1 MSDVRVTIQR
11 DSEREERVVTTGT
24 TAAELFPGERTVV
37 AARIA
42 GELKDLAYVVADGE
56 TVEPV
61 LISSEDGLNILR
73 HSTAHVM
80 AQAVQELHPEAKLG
94 IGPPV
99 KDGFYYDFDVETPF
113 TPEDLK
119 AIEKKMQE
127 IQKRGQKF
135 SRRVVTD
142 EAAREELADEP
153 YKLELIGIKG
163 SASTDDGADVE
174 VGGGELTIYDNL
186 DPKTG
191 ELCWKDLCRG
201 PHLPTTRFIPAFKL
215 MRNAAAYWRG
225 SEKNPMLQR
234 IYGTAWPTK
243 DELKAHLEFLEEAA
257 KRDHRKLGS
266 ELDLFSFPDEIGP
279 GLAVFHP
286 KGGVIHMAMEDYS
299 RHAARGGGLR
309 IRLQPARHQGQA
321 LREVRSPGLVR
332 RRHVPPMQL
341 DDGVDYYLKPMNCP
355 MHNLIF
361 DARGR
366 SYRELPL
373 RLFEFGTVYRYE
385 KSGVVHGLTRSRG
398 FTQDDAHIY
407 CTREQMAE
415 ELDRLLTFV
424 LNLLRDYGLT
434 DFYLELSTKD
444 PEKFV
449 GSDEVWEEATE
460 TLRLVAE
467 KQGLPLVPDPG
478 GAAFYGPK
486 ISVQCKDAIGRTWQM
501 STVQLDFNLPE
512 RFDLEYTGPDGTKQR
527 PVMIHR
533 ALFGSIERFFAVLLE
548 HYAGA
553 FPVWLAPVQ
562 AVGIPIGDAHIPYL
576 QEFAAKARKQGLR
589 VDVDASSDRMQKK
602 IRNQQKA
609 KVPFMIIAGDEDM
622 ANGAVSFATATV
634 RRRTASRSRRPSPR
648 SPRPWRT
655 ASRSDPCPAGAPA
668 SYPLTGGPFSSS
680 RRNTWISHDEN
691 EPVTAP
697 SSASPQAIRNA
708 ATTRP
713 HGVTGTA
720 SP

>member
-1 MSDVRVTIQR
+1 MSDVRVTVQSA
-11 DSEREERVVTTGT
+11 SEAEERAVSAGT
-24 TAAELFPGERTVV
+24 TAGALFADDRTVI
-37 AARIA
+37 AARVG
-42 GELKDLAYVVADGE
+42 GELKDLSYELADGDV
-56 TVEPV
+56 VEGV
-61 LISSEDGLNILR
+61 EISSPDGLDILR

-80 AQAVQELHPEAKLG
+80 AQAVQELFPEAKLG

-99 KDGFYYDFDVETPF
+99 RDGFYYDFDVEKPF

-119 AIEKKMQE
+119 VIEKKMQE
-127 IQKRGQKF
+127 IQKRGQRF
-135 SRRVVTD
+135 ARRVVTD

-163 SASTDDGADVE
+163 SASTDDGANVE
-174 VGGGELTIYDNL
+174 VGGAELTIYDNL
-186 DPKTG
+186 DAKTG

-201 PHLPTTRFIPAFKL
+201 PHLPTTRNIPAFKL

-234 IYGTAWPTK
+234 IYGTAWPSK
-243 DELKAHLEFLEEAA
+243 DELKAHLDFLAEAE
-257 KRDHRKLGS
+257 KRDHRKLGN
-266 ELDLFSFPDEIGP
+266 ELDLFSVPDEIGS

-286 KGGVIHMAMEDYS
+286 KGGIIRRVMEDYS
-299 RHAARGGGLR
+299 RKRHEEEGYEFVYSPHATKGKLFEKSGHLDWYAEGMY
-309 IRLQPARHQGQA
+309 
-321 LREVRSPGLVR
+321 
-332 RRHVPPMQL
+332 PPMQL
-341 DDGVDYYLKPMNCP
+341 DEGVDYYLKPMNCP

-385 KSGVVHGLTRSRG
+385 KSGVVHGLTRARG

-415 ELDRLLTFV
+415 ELDKTLTFV
-424 LNLLRDYGLT
+424 LNLLRDYGLN

-449 GSDEVWEEATE
+449 GSDEVWEEATAV
-460 TLRLVAE
+460 LQQVAE
-467 KQGLPLVPDPG
+467 KQGLPLTPDPG

-486 ISVQCKDAIGRTWQM
+486 ISVQARDAIGRTWQM

-512 RFDLEYTGPDGTKQR
+512 RFDLEYTAPDGTKQR

-553 FPVWLAPVQ
+553 MPPWLAPVQ
-562 AVGIPIGDAHIPYL
+562 ATGIPIGDAHVDYL
-576 QEFAAKARKQGLR
+576 HEFAVKAKKQGLR
-589 VDVDASSDRMQKK
+589 VDVDSSSDRMQKK
-602 IRNQQKA
+602 IRNAQKQ

-622 ANGAVSFATATV
+622 AAGAVSFRYRDGSQENGIPV
-634 RRRTASRSRRPSPR
+634 
-648 SPRPWRT
+648 
-655 ASRSDPCPAGAPA
+655 
-668 SYPLTGGPFSSS
+668 
-680 RRNTWISHDEN
+680 DE
-691 EPVTAP
+691 
-697 SSASPQAIRNA
+697 AIAKLAKVVEDR
-708 ATTRP
+708 
-713 HGVTGTA
+713 VQV
-720 SP
+720 